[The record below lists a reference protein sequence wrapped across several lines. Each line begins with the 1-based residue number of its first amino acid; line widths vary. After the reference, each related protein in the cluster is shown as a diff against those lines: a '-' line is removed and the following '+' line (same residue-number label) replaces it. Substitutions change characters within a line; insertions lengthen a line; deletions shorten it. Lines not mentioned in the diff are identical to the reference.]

1 MLEPATTQE
10 FWVGTIVDWI
20 IKNTSIRRERLDL
33 QRKFTQEPY
42 NMSVVGVLN
51 MMDDL
56 VAIYKDVNKKDLVLT
71 QNWRLAHRVDR
82 VADFITAFLE
92 VVEPQGVARAA
103 APAPAPAKA
112 IAAAPPSAVPMTTS
126 TATSA
131 PVSENRH
138 GAMHN
143 ARLEALRANPGG
155 DWTAADL
162 EITASQ
168 YAMKFRKA
176 TGTHVV
182 FLHPS
187 VPNCVTVPL
196 KNKIRPP
203 HIRAFVAMI
212 DRMEE
217 LDR

>member
-1 MLEPATTQE
+1 MPEPAKSQE
-10 FWVGTIVDWI
+10 FWVGTIIEWV

-82 VADFITAFLE
+82 VGDFIAAFLA
-92 VVEPQGVARAA
+92 VVSPEDARAGSPAGAPA
-103 APAPAPAKA
+103 AASTPAPAAKA
-112 IAAAPPSAVPMTTS
+112 EAGASRE
-126 TATSA
+126 
-131 PVSENRH
+131 PVSESRQ

-155 DWTAADL
+155 NWTSADL

-168 YAMKFRKA
+168 YAIKFRKA

-196 KNKIRPP
+196 KTKIRPP
-203 HIRAFVAMI
+203 HIKAFIAMI

-217 LDR
+217 LGR